1 MLVPP
6 TYLEFVWLGV
16 LFLFIFGVVSQQGDV
31 QAQNQANDEN
41 RPPQRRRQGISQII
55 KSLKRLWTL
64 GFIIKGI
71 WIVSK
76 PTKLLS
82 GNTFWNIKL
91 FLSFIVWQEQ
101 GVCFWGGFL
110 FFFNGFV
117 WFWLL
122 GIPCCLTVSLQAIA
136 EPGIAT
142 EVRLSSRTASPLPFS
157 LIRTLILKRLTR
169 SSTRTS
175 SSRRFKATPKAKSKV
190 NDAGG
195 CFY

>member
-71 WIVSK
+71 WIMYQNQQLYCL
-76 PTKLLS
+76 TR
-82 GNTFWNIKL
+82 TRCI
-91 FLSFIVWQEQ
+91 
-101 GVCFWGGFL
+101 CFWGGFL

-122 GIPCCLTVSLQAIA
+122 GIPCCLTAVSLQAIA